1 MDATADSE
9 LTILV
14 VDDSPVYRKL
24 VQHTLQSERY
34 TVLLA
39 KHGNEAL
46 GLFVQHHPAIV
57 ITDWTMPDISGLDL
71 CKRIRSDFPEVYSHL
86 ILLTGNTNKDQVVEG
101 LHAGADDYLTK
112 PFHSGELLARVGVG
126 RRMSELHRQ
135 IQAKNRQL
143 EELALT
149 DALTGLPNR
158 RAIDVWAPRQLS
170 AAARHH
176 FPVWIVIADLD
187 FFKEVNDSYGHEA
200 GDFVLK
206 GFGEIL
212 KANTRQSDIC
222 GRLGGEEFLL
232 ILSHCDQDNIGIAI
246 ERLRKQLE
254 CKKFVFGNRTI
265 TLTASFGIAEFDGP
279 KALALEALVSRADS
293 ALYTAKQKGRN
304 RIEFAG

>member
-1 MDATADSE
+1 MDATASSE
-9 LTILV
+9 LTVLV

-24 VQHTLQSERY
+24 VEQILQEERY
-34 TVLLA
+34 TILLA
-39 KHGNEAL
+39 KDGNEAL
-46 GLFVQHHPAIV
+46 RIFAQHRPAVV

-101 LHAGADDYLTK
+101 LRAGADDYLTK
-112 PFHSGELLARVGVG
+112 PFHPGELLARIGVG

-135 IQAKNRQL
+135 IQAKNRLL

-158 RAIDVWAPRQLS
+158 RAIDVWAPRQLN
-170 AAARHH
+170 AAARHR
-176 FPVWIVIADLD
+176 FPVWVVMADLD
-187 FFKEVNDSYGHEA
+187 FFKKVNDSYGHDA
-200 GDFVLK
+200 GDCVLK
-206 GFGEIL
+206 GFAEIL
-212 KANTRQSDIC
+212 KANTRQADMC

-232 ILSHCDQDNIGIAI
+232 ILSHGEQNDIRTAV

-265 TLTASFGIAEFDGP
+265 TITASFGIAKFDGN
-279 KALALEALVSRADS
+279 KAPELETLVSRADS
-293 ALYTAKQKGRN
+293 ALYLAKQKGRN
-304 RIEFAG
+304 RMEFAS